1 LDTSAVSGSVP
12 DSEAPAEIIGDA
24 RIEASSR
31 GGGTT
36 ADGRGPMC
44 QRAPEDGR
52 TVREAREEH
61 PGPPL
66 LVSLSSSLVGEIEGE
81 HGVKGLHRSLLG
93 MWLVGA

>member
-1 LDTSAVSGSVP
+1 MSGSVP

-31 GGGTT
+31 SGGTT
-36 ADGRGPMC
+36 ADRRGPTC

-61 PGPPL
+61 PGPPQL
-66 LVSLSSSLVGEIEGE
+66 FSLSNSLVGKIDGE
-81 HGVKGLHRSLLG
+81 HGVKGLHRFLLKDC
-93 MWLVGA
+93 